1 MAELKPCP
9 FCGSPV
15 EFKEIGMGLNKR
27 SVIRC
32 KSLDCYMGY
41 PGAFTSWHNGDSTK
55 AHAEMRLATAW
66 NRRCAEPKEIEF
78 DYEAED

>member
-15 EFKEIGMGLNKR
+15 EIKIIQSGVGLR
-27 SVIRC
+27 SAIRC

-41 PGAFTSWHNGDSTK
+41 PGGFTSWHNGDTQE
-55 AHAEMRLATAW
+55 HAELRLATAW
-66 NRRCAEPKEIEF
+66 NRRVV
-78 DYEAED
+78 DGN